1 MQYYMVLLY
10 SIIIPPRKKM
20 GWNMVE
26 QPFSRGYRM
35 ISPFVLVVST
45 QRLCGACA
53 PQVPEATMG
62 QEFETHTV

>member
-35 ISPFVLVVST
+35 IICSGGFNTEAMWSMCST
-45 QRLCGACA
+45 GS
-53 PQVPEATMG
+53 
-62 QEFETHTV
+62 